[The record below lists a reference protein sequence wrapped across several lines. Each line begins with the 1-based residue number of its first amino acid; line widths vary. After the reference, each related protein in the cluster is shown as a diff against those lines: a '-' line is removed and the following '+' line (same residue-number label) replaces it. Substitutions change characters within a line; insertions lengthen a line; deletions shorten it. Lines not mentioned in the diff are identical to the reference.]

1 MEGLRTGELA
11 IQGGVNLETIRYYER
26 RGLLPKPPRTSAGYR
41 AFDAE
46 AVRRLRFIK
55 QAQALGFSL
64 KEVRELLALRLNPR
78 TSCADVRRRAE
89 AKIADIEEKLRGL
102 RAMKKVLVRITAV
115 CAGRG
120 PVSECP
126 ILESLEGGGSGA
138 GRTPSGHR
146 ARASGEPRR
155 RVGSC

>member
-126 ILESLEGGGSGA
+126 ILESLEER
-138 GRTPSGHR
+138 GR
-146 ARASGEPRR
+146 
-155 RVGSC
+155 

>member
-78 TSCADVRRRAE
+78 TSCADV
-89 AKIADIEEKLRGL
+89 
-102 RAMKKVLVRITAV
+102 TA
-115 CAGRG
+115 
-120 PVSECP
+120 PQEFF
-126 ILESLEGGGSGA
+126 
-138 GRTPSGHR
+138 TK
-146 ARASGEPRR
+146 
-155 RVGSC
+155 

>member
-1 MEGLRTGELA
+1 MEALTRGELA
-11 IQGGVNLETIRYYER
+11 QQGRVNAETIRYYER
-26 RGLLPKPPRTSAGYR
+26 RGLLPKPPRTPSGYR
-41 AFDAE
+41 TFDRE

-64 KEVRELLALRLNPR
+64 KEVRELLALRVDPR

-89 AKIADIEEKLRGL
+89 AKIADIEEKLRAL
-102 RAMKKVLVRITAV
+102 RAMKRTLVRITAA

-126 ILESLEGGGSGA
+126 ILESLED
-138 GRTPSGHR
+138 
-146 ARASGEPRR
+146 RR
-155 RVGSC
+155 Q

>member
-1 MEGLRTGELA
+1 MKGERMNTLRTGDLA
-11 IQGGVNLETIRYYER
+11 RQGGVHLETVRYYER

-102 RAMKKVLVRITAV
+102 RAMKKVLVRITTACV
-115 CAGRG
+115 GRE

-126 ILESLEGGGSGA
+126 ILESLEER
-138 GRTPSGHR
+138 GR
-146 ARASGEPRR
+146 
-155 RVGSC
+155 